1 MLSHQNMASELHM
14 YESQVS
20 EDKVDVKGLSHWS
33 RELIKKYFL
42 QKKEKEMSLKEE
54 RALIK
59 MMAPYTYC
67 TITEI

>member
-1 MLSHQNMASELHM
+1 M
-14 YESQVS
+14 YELKVS
-20 EDKVDVKGLSHWS
+20 EDKVDVERLSHWS

-42 QKKEKEMSLKEE
+42 QKKKEMLVKEE

-59 MMAPYTYC
+59 MMAPYIYC